1 MVALCAVSD
10 IEKLIHD
17 WKMSRFITFQ

>member
-10 IEKLIHD
+10 IERLIHD
-17 WKMSRFITFQ
+17 RQMSRFITF